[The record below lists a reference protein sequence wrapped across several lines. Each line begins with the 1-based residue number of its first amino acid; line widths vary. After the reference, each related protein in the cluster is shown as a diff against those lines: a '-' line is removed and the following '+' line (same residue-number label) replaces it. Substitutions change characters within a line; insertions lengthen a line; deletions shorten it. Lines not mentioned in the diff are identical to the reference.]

1 MKIARLRINFYTT
14 HQEKALRW
22 LGSSFHD
29 LLDFPAAARREAGFQ
44 LGRPQFG
51 LDPEDWKPFDALGPG
66 ARKIRI
72 RDPSGAYC
80 VMSVAKLEEA
90 VYVLHC
96 FKKKSQET
104 SQKDKEIATVRYRA
118 IASQRKT
125 SS

>member
-1 MKIARLRINFYTT
+1 
-14 HQEKALRW
+14 
-22 LGSSFHD
+22 
-29 LLDFPAAARREAGFQ
+29 
-44 LGRPQFG
+44 
-51 LDPEDWKPFDALGPG
+51 
-66 ARKIRI
+66 
-72 RDPSGAYC
+72 
-80 VMSVAKLEEA
+80 MSVAKLKEA